1 MRALDGC
8 PCLAPLKP
16 LQWRREKDGQKRRL
30 STAPAINGGRKG
42 KAPCMV
48 ITRRAQKALSVIA
61 LVLIVALLV
70 AQIVGA
76 VGPGASS
83 QPNLVNTGAGTG
95 AVTIPQSCDLF
106 RNGFYGSSLR
116 LLLRQWQQTHPTEP
130 VC

>member
-1 MRALDGC
+1 
-8 PCLAPLKP
+8 
-16 LQWRREKDGQKRRL
+16 
-30 STAPAINGGRKG
+30 
-42 KAPCMV
+42 MV

-76 VGPGASS
+76 VGRGAST
-83 QPNLVNTGAGTG
+83 QPNLVNTG

-116 LLLRQWQQTHPTEP
+116 LLSGQWQQTHPTEA